1 MVSSSEWHARLA
13 QIPVPKRD
21 LDRIVLDYLLV
32 QGRKE
37 AAETFSNETGLSLEM
52 ESSDLDARVEI
63 RKILLRGDVA
73 EAMECVNELN
83 PEILDT
89 NPVLFFHLQQLR
101 MIELMHQGQ
110 FDEALLF
117 AAEHLAPLGEEHGSL
132 LNEIE
137 QTMSLFVF
145 DMSSGSP
152 AIPAYAQRLYSKDY
166 RQRVADELNSAILAS
181 QSYHCS
187 AKLLEL
193 VQMLRYSEQLLGQ
206 NGPGKTDFP
215 HLSTADL
222 LHTTR
227 PKPENAESMSDT
239 SPIL

>member
-1 MVSSSEWHARLA
+1 
-13 QIPVPKRD
+13 
-21 LDRIVLDYLLV
+21 
-32 QGRKE
+32 
-37 AAETFSNETGLSLEM
+37 
-52 ESSDLDARVEI
+52 
-63 RKILLRGDVA
+63 
-73 EAMECVNELN
+73 
-83 PEILDT
+83 
-89 NPVLFFHLQQLR
+89 